1 MYFWA
6 TIVQKRWHALLNAW
20 DQGYVMLICLIT
32 GEVTFLHLVKM
43 GSADSSTVEVTIFL
57 LERISILWEIP
68 SDYANILFLIIHL
81 PSNFS
86 IHGGKTGPA
95 K

>member
-6 TIVQKRWHALLNAW
+6 TILQKCWHALLNAW

-43 GSADSSTVEVTIFL
+43 GSTDSSTVDVTIFL
-57 LERISILWEIP
+57 LEWISVLWEIP

-86 IHGGKTGPA
+86 IHGCKTVPT